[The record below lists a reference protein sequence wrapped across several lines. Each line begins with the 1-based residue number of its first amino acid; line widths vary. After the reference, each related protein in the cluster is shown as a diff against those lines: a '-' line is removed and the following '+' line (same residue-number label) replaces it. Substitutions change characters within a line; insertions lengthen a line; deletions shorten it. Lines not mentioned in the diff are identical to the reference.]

1 MDVSEARK
9 ITFTPGYRK
18 TLWVENCVAI
28 GTSAGFLEPLEASSL
43 VMIELSATHIAK
55 QLPRTLCECKAAG
68 RQFNN
73 AFAKKWERIVDFLK
87 LHYVLSEREASAYW
101 RDMRDQ
107 RGCSTQLQ
115 DWLTLWKSRSPI
127 SSDFELREEL
137 FPAASYLFVLYSMG
151 FMSHYNDTYQAN
163 LHTAEQQQA
172 YAKHVQSIQ
181 QQLSGLPTNR
191 QFLNQLAQSS
201 GAPMRI

>member
-1 MDVSEARK
+1 MR
-9 ITFTPGYRK
+9 
-18 TLWVENCVAI
+18 
-28 GTSAGFLEPLEASSL
+28 
-43 VMIELSATHIAK
+43 
-55 QLPRTLCECKAAG
+55 RT
-68 RQFNN
+68 
-73 AFAKKWERIVDFLK
+73 
-87 LHYVLSEREASAYW
+87 
-101 RDMRDQ
+101 
-107 RGCSTQLQ
+107 
-115 DWLTLWKSRSPI
+115 I

-201 GAPMRI
+201 GAPMRF